1 MTAKKCT
8 KKLDGR
14 TELLFCLFSRFFF
27 FLPFSLMSASSLP
40 TSLRV
45 LLIVH
50 LFFLSPHY
58 LSLAALQSWKLMF
71 DWNASKNR
79 QYHEISNCLVCQIL
93 IFNKIITCTMEQGR
107 CGGILLCWY
116 CGRLRT
122 QTYFRSS
129 LLCTWWCF
137 LTSIPNPNTKLT
149 LILTL
154 TSTQNI
160 QKLPIF
166 LRLSVVCIF
175 KLLITWD
182 QALFSFRFEN

>member
-27 FLPFSLMSASSLP
+27 FAVFVDVGVVVTYLFACPFDRAP
-40 TSLRV
+40 F
-45 LLIVH
+45 
-50 LFFLSPHY
+50 FFLSPHY

-122 QTYFRSS
+122 QTYSWSS

-160 QKLPIF
+160 QKLQIF